1 MRRIGSDLNCSP
13 LPRYMTFINYRK
25 WDLVGG
31 RGGPA
36 EQLVDSGTLFVHV
49 TLRWMK
55 VNFTMRIDRCENRFS
70 RIEFPF
76 FLLLL
81 LLFYLKKSPAK
92 LLSPPSRPGTLISY
106 GRRGYASNYTTR
118 IFFLPR
124 SLSFFIFPK
133 KKGKRKNSND
143 TKTKEKFLLPYRL
156 RKNGKTNERKD
167 GILAARSPLSLF
179 LRAYDP
185 IFGSAL
191 STLICFQ
198 IIPSDSL
205 QKFPIP

>member
-1 MRRIGSDLNCSP
+1 MREP
-13 LPRYMTFINYRK
+13 LFK
-25 WDLVGG
+25 
-31 RGGPA
+31 
-36 EQLVDSGTLFVHV
+36 
-49 TLRWMK
+49 
-55 VNFTMRIDRCENRFS
+55 NRVS
-70 RIEFPF
+70 F

-118 IFFLPR
+118 ISFLPR

-167 GILAARSPLSLF
+167 GILARSSLSLSPRVRSDF
-179 LRAYDP
+179 WKCTLHSNLLSDNP
-185 IFGSAL
+185 IRFSSEIPYPLAFDSKNIATSFALL
-191 STLICFQ
+191 STSSSSSLDTRRAAFYRSARERADIC
-198 IIPSDSL
+198 SSGVRGRNVGN
-205 QKFPIP
+205 

>member
-1 MRRIGSDLNCSP
+1 MREP
-13 LPRYMTFINYRK
+13 LFK
-25 WDLVGG
+25 
-31 RGGPA
+31 
-36 EQLVDSGTLFVHV
+36 
-49 TLRWMK
+49 
-55 VNFTMRIDRCENRFS
+55 NRVS
-70 RIEFPF
+70 F

-106 GRRGYASNYTTR
+106 GRRGYASNYTR
-118 IFFLPR
+118 ISFLPH

-167 GILAARSPLSLF
+167 GILAARSSLCFSLRIRSDFWKCTLHSNLLS
-179 LRAYDP
+179 DNP
-185 IFGSAL
+185 IRFS
-191 STLICFQ
+191 SE
-198 IIPSDSL
+198 IPYPSIRFE
-205 QKFPIP
+205 KYTN

>member
-1 MRRIGSDLNCSP
+1 MREP
-13 LPRYMTFINYRK
+13 LFK
-25 WDLVGG
+25 
-31 RGGPA
+31 
-36 EQLVDSGTLFVHV
+36 
-49 TLRWMK
+49 
-55 VNFTMRIDRCENRFS
+55 NRVS
-70 RIEFPF
+70 F

-81 LLFYLKKSPAK
+81 LFCLKKSPAK

-118 IFFLPR
+118 ISFLPR

-167 GILAARSPLSLF
+167 GILARSSLSLSPRVRSDF
-179 LRAYDP
+179 WKCTLHSNLLSDNP
-185 IFGSAL
+185 IRFS
-191 STLICFQ
+191 SE
-198 IIPSDSL
+198 IPYPSIRFE
-205 QKFPIP
+205 KYTN

>member
-1 MRRIGSDLNCSP
+1 MREP
-13 LPRYMTFINYRK
+13 LFK
-25 WDLVGG
+25 
-31 RGGPA
+31 
-36 EQLVDSGTLFVHV
+36 
-49 TLRWMK
+49 
-55 VNFTMRIDRCENRFS
+55 NRVS
-70 RIEFPF
+70 F

-81 LLFYLKKSPAK
+81 LFCLKKSPAK

-118 IFFLPR
+118 ISFLPH

-167 GILAARSPLSLF
+167 GILAARSSLCFSLRIRSDFWKCTLHSNLLS
-179 LRAYDP
+179 DNP
-185 IFGSAL
+185 IRFS
-191 STLICFQ
+191 SE
-198 IIPSDSL
+198 IPYPSIRFE
-205 QKFPIP
+205 KYTN

>member
-1 MRRIGSDLNCSP
+1 MREP
-13 LPRYMTFINYRK
+13 LFK
-25 WDLVGG
+25 
-31 RGGPA
+31 
-36 EQLVDSGTLFVHV
+36 
-49 TLRWMK
+49 
-55 VNFTMRIDRCENRFS
+55 NRVS
-70 RIEFPF
+70 F

-81 LLFYLKKSPAK
+81 LFCLKKSPAK

-118 IFFLPR
+118 ISFLPR

-133 KKGKRKNSND
+133 KKRKKKISND

-191 STLICFQ
+191 SILICFQ

-205 QKFPIP
+205 QKFPILAFDSKNIPTSFALLSTSSSSLDTRRAAFYRSARERADICSSGVRGRNVGN

>member
-1 MRRIGSDLNCSP
+1 MREP
-13 LPRYMTFINYRK
+13 LFK
-25 WDLVGG
+25 
-31 RGGPA
+31 
-36 EQLVDSGTLFVHV
+36 
-49 TLRWMK
+49 
-55 VNFTMRIDRCENRFS
+55 NRVS
-70 RIEFPF
+70 F

-81 LLFYLKKSPAK
+81 LFCLKKSPAK

-118 IFFLPR
+118 ISFLPR

-167 GILAARSPLSLF
+167 GILARSSLSLSPRVRSDF
-179 LRAYDP
+179 WKCTLHSNLLSDNP
-185 IFGSAL
+185 IRFSSEILYPLAFDSINIPTSFALL
-191 STLICFQ
+191 STSSSSSLDTRRAAFYRSARERADIC
-198 IIPSDSL
+198 SSGVRGRNVGN
-205 QKFPIP
+205 

>member
-1 MRRIGSDLNCSP
+1 MREP
-13 LPRYMTFINYRK
+13 LFK
-25 WDLVGG
+25 
-31 RGGPA
+31 
-36 EQLVDSGTLFVHV
+36 
-49 TLRWMK
+49 
-55 VNFTMRIDRCENRFS
+55 NRVS
-70 RIEFPF
+70 F

-81 LLFYLKKSPAK
+81 LFCLKKSPAK

-118 IFFLPR
+118 ISFLPR

-167 GILAARSPLSLF
+167 GILARSSLSLSPRVRSDF
-179 LRAYDP
+179 WKCTLHSNLLSDNP
-185 IFGSAL
+185 IRFSSEIPLAFDSKNIATSFALL
-191 STLICFQ
+191 STSSSSSLDTRRAAFYRSARERADIC
-198 IIPSDSL
+198 SSGVRGRNVGN
-205 QKFPIP
+205 